1 MTISSGS
8 WFIGYISVLFSA
20 CSALWTN
27 CCWPS
32 STTERMWISLFLI
45 PWVFILL
52 CSSYPQ
58 LNEYFL
64 IQMCDETP
72 VNCVVFTAWMRRVTK
87 QEWRELCRP
96 SSGVW
101 VRKLYGY
108 STLFILQNVVTVMYL
123 WVCNFWCAQR
133 NRFFLFLFFQV
144 PGTFLLFLWVKTRET
159 NFLGIAE
166 GEGWARLRMETW
178 VMGELFLA
186 ELQSSGT
193 GPAASKS
200 VHTALV
206 FVTQLLAHNWNIS
219 VTGWTW
225 DVKGF

>member
-1 MTISSGS
+1 
-8 WFIGYISVLFSA
+8 
-20 CSALWTN
+20 
-27 CCWPS
+27 
-32 STTERMWISLFLI
+32 MWISLFLI

-101 VRKLYGY
+101 LRKLYGY

-133 NRFFLFLFFQV
+133 NWFFLFLFFQV

-166 GEGWARLRMETW
+166 GGMSKAQDGNMGDGWTISCWAPKQWYRPSC
-178 VMGELFLA
+178 FQKCA
-186 ELQSSGT
+186 YSSG
-193 GPAASKS
+193 
-200 VHTALV
+200 VCHTTIG
-206 FVTQLLAHNWNIS
+206 TQLKHFSDWLDLRCERIL
-219 VTGWTW
+219 
-225 DVKGF
+225 K